1 MKRTILV
8 FICTILTLSAFNT
21 FASTP
26 EEELLSRKEQKLKNY
41 LTEVK
46 AGDRTAKE
54 RVLDEILNGFDSEK
68 YSEDDK
74 KLVELADFLMGE
86 GSIRTQYENG
96 RLINDYPEIRR
107 KSVKVMA
114 KIGGSG
120 ARLSLLNAL
129 NTEPHSS
136 VKAEICLALAAPN
149 MSDDSGDILRALS
162 YMYRTTNRPDH
173 NLVAALIDAVKNIA
187 KGNPMSYSEA
197 IYLLSEIQHGNYNK
211 DIRARAL
218 NAIETLSE

>member
-129 NTEPHSS
+129 NTEPHSA
-136 VKAEICLALAAPN
+136 VKAEICLALADPN

-162 YMYRTTNRPDH
+162 YMYRTTNRPDQ
-173 NLVAALIDAVKNIA
+173 NLVAALIEAVKNIA